1 MFFNSLD
8 LKLSNYLTSLN
19 TLASSRHG
27 HKETNKASTDTLF
40 NKNVQICTTG
50 PTMCL

>member
-19 TLASSRHG
+19 TLASSRQG